1 MASHYCFKGTMSRAE
16 LSIPAAQNFLERS
29 EGSYREGEQ
38 GGRSGDAQSMLV
50 PKRVH
55 SG

>member
-1 MASHYCFKGTMSRAE
+1 MASHYGFKGTMSGTE

-38 GGRSGDAQSMLV
+38 GEGGGDAQSMLV